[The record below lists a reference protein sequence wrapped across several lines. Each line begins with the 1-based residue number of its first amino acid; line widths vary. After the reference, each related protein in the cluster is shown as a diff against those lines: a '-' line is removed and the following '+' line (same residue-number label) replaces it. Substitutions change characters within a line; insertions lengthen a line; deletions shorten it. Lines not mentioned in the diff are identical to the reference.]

1 MRYHSTFTRVFC
13 GDCWQGSY
21 MLWTGTCRLTKRRKQ
36 KGLRKTVK
44 NTNYINEETEIS
56 LNYRNIAAANTIH
69 YLHREIQVRFPAEEK
84 GFFL

>member
-1 MRYHSTFTRVFC
+1 
-13 GDCWQGSY
+13 

-44 NTNYINEETEIS
+44 NTNYIHEETEIS
-56 LNYRNIAAANTIH
+56 LNYRNIAANKIH
-69 YLHREIQVRFPAEEK
+69 NVHRAIEIRFPAEEK